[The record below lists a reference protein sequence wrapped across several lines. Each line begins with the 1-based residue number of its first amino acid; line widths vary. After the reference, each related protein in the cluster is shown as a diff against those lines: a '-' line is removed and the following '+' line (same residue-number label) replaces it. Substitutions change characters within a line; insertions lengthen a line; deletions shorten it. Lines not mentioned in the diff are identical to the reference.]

1 MNDDCGV
8 RTRGQM
14 LFVLVAQAK
23 SGHTTIGQFDI
34 RTIYRSCSIKIVRSP
49 STGTFNRPLNCLRI
63 GTRIRKCP
71 IPWWPGLEQRRQQAA
86 LLFRK
91 GQTVLASV
99 ARQLKVSRQSVS
111 RWYQQW
117 EKGGARALQGAGR
130 AGRKSRL
137 SPQQLKQRETAL
149 LRGPAAQGWSAEL
162 WTLSRVSIMMER
174 ITGEKYHPGHV
185 WKILGSRNGSAQ
197 KPERQAKERSQEKVD
212 YWKNVRWPEVKK
224 TLLAHKP
231 GFSFTTN
238 PDSAN
243 NRPFERPGHRAAKHR
258 S

>member
-1 MNDDCGV
+1 M
-8 RTRGQM
+8 
-14 LFVLVAQAK
+14 AK
-23 SGHTTIGQFDI
+23 RAGRDFS
-34 RTIYRSCSIKIVRSP
+34 
-49 STGTFNRPLNCLRI
+49 
-63 GTRIRKCP
+63 
-71 IPWWPGLEQRRQQAA
+71 WLEQRRQQAA

-137 SPQQLKQRETAL
+137 SPRQLKQLETAL
-149 LRGPAAQGWSAEL
+149 LRGPAAHGWSAEL

-185 WKILGSRNGSAQ
+185 WKILGSMNWSAQ

-224 TLLAHKP
+224 RCSPTSLDLLSRRIRIQP
-231 GFSFTTN
+231 TTVR
-238 PDSAN
+238 SN
-243 NRPFERPGHRAAKHR
+243 NLGTARQNTDPEATGQ
-258 S
+258 SLE